1 MNEASLE
8 PSEFGEGLAVVGSR
22 VLQLLWQT
30 RRVVGWDKATWA
42 RTGEL
47 LSPMQDG
54 WGLAHE

>member
-1 MNEASLE
+1 M
-8 PSEFGEGLAVVGSR
+8 VGSR

-30 RRVVGWDKATWA
+30 RRVVVWDKATWT